1 MIAFA
6 TTAQRIVGK
15 PVEAIMRSSRN
26 RETIPTDIAAIVS
39 SKYTFSVTM
48 ADESFHKPKKSY
60 QVNAIVTAYGK
71 QRALR
76 LHPPNQ
82 AQPQINTTRYH
93 GQTSTSAQQANPNY
107 SNVQLPYTETPTRT
121 LPFEQMALQTPVKET
136 ETSTHHPSS
145 EPNM

>member
-1 MIAFA
+1 
-6 TTAQRIVGK
+6 
-15 PVEAIMRSSRN
+15 MR
-26 RETIPTDIAAIVS
+26 D
-39 SKYTFSVTM
+39 
-48 ADESFHKPKKSY
+48 KPKKSY

-71 QRALR
+71 QRALQ

-107 SNVQLPYTETPTRT
+107 NTVQLPYTETPTRT

>member
-48 ADESFHKPKKSY
+48 ADE
-60 QVNAIVTAYGK
+60 
-71 QRALR
+71 R
-76 LHPPNQ
+76 
-82 AQPQINTTRYH
+82 
-93 GQTSTSAQQANPNY
+93 
-107 SNVQLPYTETPTRT
+107 
-121 LPFEQMALQTPVKET
+121 
-136 ETSTHHPSS
+136 
-145 EPNM
+145 